1 MLHHSRSAASA
12 PTLSII
18 GALAMALG
26 LVAALALTGS
36 VHAATVTLTA
46 DLTSEAEVHDA
57 KPDDATGTA
66 VITADDETGE
76 VCYELTIDGLEEE
89 DFVVAAH
96 IHVGEAG
103 VAGEVVVPLFTEEP
117 EGDMNGCVTVDDL
130 DLIAAILANPAG
142 YYVNIHSDDFP
153 EGAVRGQLEIAGA
166 PTGECTLLVSVGDGE
181 PAESVTVQM
190 SASSGSPGVA
200 LASVNVFGSFI
211 GDAEVEFTFIHDGEM
226 SFTDTMTAD
235 AEGNVEFLFGFEAGD
250 EGTWVFEAVVPE
262 TECAATAEVTVQA
275 AAAEPTASPTPTP
288 APVVPDTA
296 VDASRQPVSGWAAVL
311 ALVALLGLG
320 SVGLL
325 SRQRR

>member
-1 MLHHSRSAASA
+1 MFHHSRSAASA
-12 PTLSII
+12 ATLSMI
-18 GALAMALG
+18 GALAMALS

-36 VHAATVTLTA
+36 VQAATVTLTA
-46 DLTSEAEVHDA
+46 DLTAEAEVPDA
-57 KPDDATGTA
+57 GPEGATGTA

-103 VAGEVVVPLFTEEP
+103 VAGEVVVPLFTEAP
-117 EGDMNGCVTVDDL
+117 EGDMNDCVTVEDL
-130 DLIAAILANPAG
+130 DLVAAILANPAG
-142 YYVNIHSDDFP
+142 YYVNIHSDDYP

-166 PTGECTLLVSVGDGE
+166 PTGECTLLVSLGEGE
-181 PAESVTVQM
+181 PAVTV
-190 SASSGSPGVA
+190 S
-200 LASVNVFGSFI
+200 GSFI
-211 GDAEVEFTFIHDGEM
+211 GDAEVEFTFIHDGEV

-235 AEGNVEFLFGFEAGD
+235 ADGNVEFRFGFEAGD

-262 TECAATAEVTVQA
+262 TECAATAEVTVQF

-288 APVVPDTA
+288 TPVVPDTA
-296 VDASRQPVSGWAAVL
+296 VDARGQAVSAWAAVL
-311 ALVALLGLG
+311 ALVVLLGVG
-320 SVGLL
+320 SLGLL